1 MNNAPV
7 NHTVEAVGSID
18 SIDSIDSVD
27 ATAELPNAQSLAAA
41 MNDVLDDHA
50 DFSAARGRLFSFRIA
65 NKLPTWVI
73 ETDLEQFQRELAEA
87 LRHELDQIESA
98 EMQVECRLID
108 GTVLH
113 FVSRDPQA
121 PKDETRTKTL
131 LKFEITPASNRETF
145 QRLLSQ
151 ARGSTNLGTI
161 KTLLRGLKFL
171 IVDDSPDTLDV
182 ECALLTDLGGE
193 ADPAHNGE
201 EAIQKAQSGDYDLIL
216 MDIQMPVMGGDDAMK
231 AMIELGLKTP
241 VIAVSAVSSRVER
254 EESFKCGFKDYL
266 TKPFNADQLIRTILR
281 LTKRPIPIA
290 SRAGTV
296 HSVHA

>member
-1 MNNAPV
+1 MPDMK
-7 NHTVEAVGSID
+7 TED
-18 SIDSIDSVD
+18 SD
-27 ATAELPNAQSLAAA
+27 AQARETSQAESLAAA

-50 DFSAARGRLFSFRIA
+50 DFAAARGRLFSFRIA

-73 ETDLEQFQRELAEA
+73 ETDLAQFQRELAEA
-87 LRHELDQIESA
+87 LRHELDQVEAA
-98 EMQVECRLID
+98 EMQVECRLLD
-108 GTVLH
+108 NNVLQ
-113 FVSRDPQA
+113 FVSRDPHA
-121 PKDETRTKTL
+121 PKDEARTKLL
-131 LKFEITPASNRETF
+131 LKFPINPASNRETF

-151 ARGSTNLGTI
+151 ARGSTDLGTI

-171 IVDDSPDTLDV
+171 IVDDSPDTLDI

-193 ADPAHNGE
+193 AEPAQDGA
-201 EAIQKAQSGDYDLIL
+201 EAIRKAQSGDYDLIL
-216 MDIQMPVMGGDDAMK
+216 MDIQMPVMDGNQAMK
-231 AMIELGLKTP
+231 EMIESGLKIP
-241 VIAVSAVSSRVER
+241 VIAVSAVSSRTER

-290 SRAGTV
+290 SRTGTV